1 MRRAIAMMIGR
12 IVVAVALWHGVHAD
26 VVWAVGTGGGWP
38 WDDPLDKFTLGLTG
52 WPAYAMLVTGIVLT
66 GITWAHSHHG
76 VGVMR
81 GTATIAGGALAVKAI
96 DAAGVLGFAGAL
108 F

>member
-1 MRRAIAMMIGR
+1 MRKTLARVLGR
-12 IVVAVALWHGVHAD
+12 IVLALVVWQGVHPDA
-26 VVWAVGTGGGWP
+26 VWAVGTGGDWP
-38 WDDPLDKFTLGLTG
+38 WSDPLNKFTTGLTG